1 MSFWSSQRLE
11 GQLGSIVSLPA
22 PNTVDCNAIT
32 LRIGGEIYITPG
44 VDNPAP
50 SSHTKKTLASAEA
63 FTIPPGQFAFLVT
76 EETITIPKDAMGFI
90 SFKARYKM
98 MGLVNVSGFHVDP
111 GYSGQLT
118 FSVFNAGPA
127 PVHLQQGLQLFLL
140 WLADLDAPS
149 VDHKTKPGL
158 DGISMD
164 VINSITGKVPSIFE
178 MEKRIDDDIKK
189 LADED
194 KSLSN
199 RIHEMEKKQNN
210 ISIWLGIV
218 VTALIGV
225 LGGVATAYI
234 KDLILPH
241 DKPAAASTSINDRAL
256 PSTSATTPAAANL
269 GLPADM
275 KSPKE
280 VKAPAALT
288 GNKSP
293 HAGAVDT
300 GT

>member
-1 MSFWSSQRLE
+1 MSFWSSQRLA
-11 GQLGSIVSLPA
+11 GRLRFIVSPSD
-22 PNTVDCNAIT
+22 PNAVDCNAIT

-50 SSHTKKTLASAEA
+50 NSHTKKNLASAEA

-76 EETITIPKDAMGFI
+76 EEKITIPNDAMGFI
-90 SFKARYKM
+90 SFKARFKM

-149 VDHKTKPGL
+149 AKHKNTPGL
-158 DGISMD
+158 NGISMG
-164 VINSITGKVPSIFE
+164 VVNSINGKVPSISE
-178 MEKRIDDDIKK
+178 LEKRIDDDIKK

-199 RIHEMEKKQNN
+199 RINEIDKKQNT
-210 ISIWLGIV
+210 IFILFGLIV
-218 VTALIGV
+218 TFVIGV
-225 LGGVATAYI
+225 AGAYF
-234 KDLILPH
+234 KDLILH
-241 DKPAAASTSINDRAL
+241 DKPAT
-256 PSTSATTPAAANL
+256 ATTAANNPVQPRTP
-269 GLPADM
+269 G
-275 KSPKE
+275 
-280 VKAPAALT
+280 APPPVSNLRLLT
-288 GNKSP
+288 NNNSQQR
-293 HAGAVDT
+293 
-300 GT
+300 

>member
-1 MSFWSSQRLE
+1 MSFWSSQRLA
-11 GQLGSIVSLPA
+11 GHLGSIVNQPG
-22 PNTVDCNAIT
+22 PNAVDCNAIT

-50 SSHTKKTLASAEA
+50 NSHTKKTLASAEA

-76 EETITIPKDAMGFI
+76 EEKITIPRDAMGFI
-90 SFKARYKM
+90 SFKARFKM

-149 VDHKTKPGL
+149 AKHKTTPGL

-178 MEKRIDDDIKK
+178 LEKRIDDDVKK

-199 RIHEMEKKQNN
+199 RIHELEKKQNN
-210 ISIWLGIV
+210 IFILLTIIGTFVTGVSI
-218 VTALIGV
+218 
-225 LGGVATAYI
+225 AYV
-234 KDLILPH
+234 KDLILH
-241 DKPAAASTSINDRAL
+241 DKPAT
-256 PSTSATTPAAANL
+256 ATTAVNDSVQPRTLGTMPPASNL
-269 GLPADM
+269 RLPTN
-275 KSPKE
+275 SNSQQE
-280 VKAPAALT
+280 TKATAPQT
-288 GNKSP
+288 GKKLP
-293 HAGAVDT
+293 HAGVVDS
-300 GT
+300 GK

>member
-11 GQLGSIVSLPA
+11 RQLASIVNQPD
-22 PNTVDCNAIT
+22 PNAVDCNAIT

-76 EETITIPKDAMGFI
+76 EEKITIPKDAMGFI

-127 PVHLQQGLQLFLL
+127 PVHLQQGLKLFLL

-149 VDHKTKPGL
+149 ADHKSKPGP

-210 ISIWLGIV
+210 ILIWLGII
-218 VTALIGV
+218 VTVLIAV
-225 LGGVATAYI
+225 LGRVATAYI
-234 KDLILPH
+234 TDPIFPH
-241 DKPAAASTSINDRAL
+241 DKPAADSTSINDRAL
-256 PSTSATTPAAANL
+256 PSKSGTTPAASNH
-269 GLPADM
+269 GLPAEM
-275 KSPKE
+275 KIQEE
-280 VKAPAALT
+280 VKASAVLT

-293 HAGAVDT
+293 HAGAVNT
-300 GT
+300 GK